1 MNSSLQTKSTDIQ
14 SPAGATFD
22 RLKAAYRRQ
31 PYITLEERTDTLMK
45 IEQILT
51 RNEQAICDAIC
62 TDFGNRSFHESRIL
76 EIATSI
82 LGLRDARKHLKKWM
96 KTQKRHV
103 SMIFMGGKNRVIP
116 QAKGV
121 IGIIAPWNYPL
132 FLVMSPLT
140 SAIAAGNRVMIKMA
154 GNSQNLCSLLQKKF
168 SEMISEDIITFMPG
182 VGASEFSTLPF
193 NHLIFTGSPGVGKTI
208 MQSAAKHLTPVTL
221 ELGGKS
227 PTILLDDFD
236 VKVAANRIMAA
247 KLMNGG
253 QTCVAP
259 DYLFVPEN
267 KLKAFIDQA
276 KSFTANLYSDIL
288 TKDYTAIID
297 SRAYARLMDTIA
309 DAREKGA
316 HVIQLISGDAGD
328 ENTRKISPVILTD
341 VSSDMEVMQNE
352 IFGPVLPI
360 MTYRKIDEVIDYIND
375 HERPLALYLFT
386 HKAQDQDHIVTHT
399 LSGGVTVNDCAMHV
413 AQHDIPFGG
422 IGNSGMG
429 QYHGYEGFMEFSK
442 LRPVFKQSKWP
453 VAVTPPYGKTFDWIY
468 NSILKFKWLK

>member
-236 VKVAANRIMAA
+236 VKVAANR
-247 KLMNGG
+247 
-253 QTCVAP
+253 
-259 DYLFVPEN
+259 
-267 KLKAFIDQA
+267 
-276 KSFTANLYSDIL
+276 
-288 TKDYTAIID
+288 
-297 SRAYARLMDTIA
+297 
-309 DAREKGA
+309 
-316 HVIQLISGDAGD
+316 
-328 ENTRKISPVILTD
+328 
-341 VSSDMEVMQNE
+341 
-352 IFGPVLPI
+352 
-360 MTYRKIDEVIDYIND
+360 
-375 HERPLALYLFT
+375 
-386 HKAQDQDHIVTHT
+386 
-399 LSGGVTVNDCAMHV
+399 
-413 AQHDIPFGG
+413 
-422 IGNSGMG
+422 
-429 QYHGYEGFMEFSK
+429 
-442 LRPVFKQSKWP
+442 
-453 VAVTPPYGKTFDWIY
+453 
-468 NSILKFKWLK
+468 